1 VRRPPATIRA
11 LNAWLQAFCRERN
24 SAYVDYFSKMADAAG
39 LLQADL
45 ADDGLHPNSKGYR
58 IMAPIAL
65 EAIDKV
71 LQPPAQ
77 KKRR

>member
-1 VRRPPATIRA
+1 
-11 LNAWLQAFCRERN
+11 L
-24 SAYVDYFSKMADAAG
+24 K
-39 LLQADL
+39 ADL